1 MVQQLKGKA
10 ISNKMNKTV
19 VVEVLRLK
27 KHPRYG
33 KYIKIS
39 DNYKA
44 HTEDVITV
52 GSSVLIELTRP
63 ISKDKRWKVVSVAK
77 QAVAVE
83 EVATSEA
90 LEDSTSSQ

>member
-1 MVQQLKGKA
+1 MAQQLKGKV
-10 ISNKMNKTV
+10 ISNKMINTV

-44 HTEDVITV
+44 HTNENIPIGSTV
-52 GSSVLIELTRP
+52 VIELTRP
-63 ISKDKRWKVVSVAK
+63 ISKDKRWKVVFVEKRVVAK
-77 QAVAVE
+77 EPV
-83 EVATSEA
+83 
-90 LEDSTSSQ
+90 LEDNISV